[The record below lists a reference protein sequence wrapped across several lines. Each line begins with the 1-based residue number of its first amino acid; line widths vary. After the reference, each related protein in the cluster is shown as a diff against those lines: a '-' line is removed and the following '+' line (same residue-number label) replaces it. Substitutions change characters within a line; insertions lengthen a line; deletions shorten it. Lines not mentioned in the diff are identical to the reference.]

1 MIGLHVEVPQKPELP
16 LMGSSQI
23 AEVKSSLQ
31 PLVESLDEEVS
42 FPQGDG
48 LWTQQFA
55 LELLPFRNSFS
66 SETEYSHWLP
76 LDREV
81 PGVDGAGPA
90 QRLDSM
96 PIKPDP
102 PGTTTPGRFSAVRED
117 EPHPGSPNGRTHQD
131 YLAYLDTARHFI
143 EQEQESFKH
152 LVAKRRAAD
161 AAADANAA
169 GGKPGLF
176 SNMKSKLGW

>member
-66 SETEYSHWLP
+66 SETEYS
-76 LDREV
+76 
-81 PGVDGAGPA
+81 
-90 QRLDSM
+90 
-96 PIKPDP
+96 
-102 PGTTTPGRFSAVRED
+102 ED
-117 EPHPGSPNGRTHQD
+117 EPHPGSPNGRTHQEPPCWEPRCAAVPRRKARCSEWRLHLSWMGKD

>member
-66 SETEYSHWLP
+66 SETEYS
-76 LDREV
+76 
-81 PGVDGAGPA
+81 
-90 QRLDSM
+90 
-96 PIKPDP
+96 
-102 PGTTTPGRFSAVRED
+102 ED

-143 EQEQESFKH
+143 EQDGCPAVWTVNSPNATSSRNRKASNTLWRSAERQMP
-152 LVAKRRAAD
+152 RRMPMLREGSRGSSAT
-161 AAADANAA
+161 
-169 GGKPGLF
+169 
-176 SNMKSKLGW
+176 

>member
-66 SETEYSHWLP
+66 SETEYS
-76 LDREV
+76 
-81 PGVDGAGPA
+81 
-90 QRLDSM
+90 
-96 PIKPDP
+96 
-102 PGTTTPGRFSAVRED
+102 ED
-117 EPHPGSPNGRTHQD
+117 EPHPGSPNGRTHQEPPCWEPRCAAVPRRKARCSEWRLHLSWMGKD

-143 EQEQESFKH
+143 EQDGCPAVWTVNSPNATSSRNRKASNTLWRSAERQMP
-152 LVAKRRAAD
+152 RRMPMLREGSRGSSAT
-161 AAADANAA
+161 
-169 GGKPGLF
+169 
-176 SNMKSKLGW
+176 

>member
-66 SETEYSHWLP
+66 SETEYS
-76 LDREV
+76 
-81 PGVDGAGPA
+81 
-90 QRLDSM
+90 
-96 PIKPDP
+96 
-102 PGTTTPGRFSAVRED
+102 ED